1 MEKVFKAHF
10 AGFQELR
17 QPPSPR
23 PREERMNLDTLTG
36 HLRSHVFHDGQW
48 PAGSSTVTCNID
60 RFVMMV
66 YINTDKPVGLASS
79 PQFAELSNKPGREPS
94 DTNDETIDVNY
105 EGGRSVNSVPVD
117 ITMSGRA
124 A

>member
-1 MEKVFKAHF
+1 MKKVFKAHF

-23 PREERMNLDTLTG
+23 PREERTNLDVLTG
-36 HLRSHVFHDGQW
+36 HLRSHVFHNGQW

-60 RFVMMV
+60 RLVMIV
-66 YINTDKPVGLASS
+66 YINIDKLVGLANS

-94 DTNDETIDVNY
+94 DTNGVIIDVNY
-105 EGGRSVNSVPVD
+105 EGGRSVNF
-117 ITMSGRA
+117 T
-124 A
+124 